1 MESGRFERVR
11 LLASGGMGE
20 VHLAKRQGPGGF
32 VKPVVVK
39 RILRYLQREPRQVRQ
54 FLAEARLAA
63 LIDHPNVVQVF
74 ELGEDTDG
82 YFIVM
87 EYVHGGSLRR
97 VLRTLEPS
105 GRHVPP
111 LIAARIVADALRG
124 LDCAHRLNVRGK
136 PHPIVHRDVSP
147 ENLMVS
153 FGGVTKVTDFG
164 IAKVL
169 DAETHTRSGM
179 LKGKHTY
186 LAPEVIEGGAARP
199 ASDVYAAATV
209 LFELLTGRPPFC
221 AEAPTAVLH
230 AIVTTPPVDVCELS
244 PSCPKELAAI
254 VERGLRKNP
263 SERFSSAAEMC
274 AALDRFLFTAPI
286 QVGAEQIGAWVTE
299 LLGPAEA
306 TRDVLADPAP
316 GHLHTIALK
325 GESSAE
331 DTQTSNKGVRT
342 VHRGRRWR
350 MWGAAIAMV
359 TVLAAASVAI
369 VRMDDAAVSTRDEVS
384 QPSPQ
389 VGATAAATPP
399 MVAAE
404 TGGGQTS
411 APSTTPPVEQPPKR
425 KDSPGERART
435 RVARPGPKTVNG
447 AAAPPRRPTRRP
459 VGKVRVQ
466 VRPWAEIFL
475 DGKSLGVTPLLEPL
489 EVPAGRQVFVL
500 RNHEL
505 GVSRRVALEVTAGQT
520 VLLREDLL
528 TR

>member
-39 RILRYLQREPRQVRQ
+39 RILRYLKREPGQVRQ

-74 ELGEDTDG
+74 ELGEDPDG

-87 EYVHGGSLRR
+87 EYVHGGSLRHI
-97 VLRTLEPS
+97 LQSLAAS

-111 LIAARIVADALRG
+111 LIAARMVADVLRG
-124 LDCAHRLNVRGK
+124 LDCAHRLIVRGK

-153 FGGVTKVTDFG
+153 FSGVTKVTDFG

-169 DAETHTRSGM
+169 DVQTHSRTGV

-186 LAPEVIEGGAARP
+186 LAPEVIEGGAAGP
-199 ASDVYAAATV
+199 SCDVYAAATV
-209 LFELLTGRPPFC
+209 LFELLCGRPPFC
-221 AEAPTAVLH
+221 AESPSAVLH
-230 AIVTTPPVDVCELS
+230 AIVSTPPADICELS
-244 PSCPKELAAI
+244 PSCPRELGTI
-254 VERGLRKNP
+254 VAQGLKKSP
-263 SERFSSAAEMC
+263 AERFASAAEMC

-286 QVGAEQIGAWVTE
+286 PVGAEQVGAWITD
-299 LLGPAEA
+299 LLGAAEA

-316 GHLHTIALK
+316 GHLHTLAT
-325 GESSAE
+325 GEARE
-331 DTQTSNKGVRT
+331 PYADDTQTSRNVVRS
-342 VHRGRRWR
+342 VHRRRVWR
-350 MWGAAIAMV
+350 VWGGAVAAV
-359 TVLAAASVAI
+359 TLVAAAAVA
-369 VRMDDAAVSTRDEVS
+369 VLRMDDAAVLEREEVS
-384 QPSPQ
+384 RPPAQP
-389 VGATAAATPP
+389 
-399 MVAAE
+399 
-404 TGGGQTS
+404 
-411 APSTTPPVEQPPKR
+411 
-425 KDSPGERART
+425 
-435 RVARPGPKTVNG
+435 
-447 AAAPPRRPTRRP
+447 AAAPQAGPPPVVADPGPARSPAAPSASPSPPPSQRAEAHREPTPKRVAAQPRSPTRRP
-459 VGKVRVQ
+459 VEKLGKVRVQ

-500 RNHEL
+500 RNQEL

-528 TR
+528 RR